1 MTSNKTLNRKIG
13 DVLYNTLDEIIHKK
27 LITNV
32 TQDVD
37 VEDQL
42 LVILVDKFE
51 EPLEFDLDNYLLINQ
66 YTYEPEQN

>member
-51 EPLEFDLDNYLLINQ
+51 ESLEFDLDNYLLINQ